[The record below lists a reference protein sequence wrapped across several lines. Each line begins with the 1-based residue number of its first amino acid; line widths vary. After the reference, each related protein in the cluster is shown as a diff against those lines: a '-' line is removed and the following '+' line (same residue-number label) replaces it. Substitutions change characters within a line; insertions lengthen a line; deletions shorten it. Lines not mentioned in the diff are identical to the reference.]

1 MGGTEE
7 RRVTVA
13 TRARGME
20 KGESSRGCR
29 MVAGD
34 GNDDGERW
42 REEGRGDRTRGVRG
56 GRTASSKVGKKPRK
70 GLCLVRGPAGGRK
83 LRVFLCP
90 PTWSRDRWSFPTRQ
104 YMSRGTRTRS
114 RTARVVPSRRH
125 RHRQSFHIH
134 TKTRVPRWWHRGVWW
149 PLGAGSAAA
158 AAAPCV
164 ADQVRRVVGAPVRG

>member
-1 MGGTEE
+1 MERPGGK
-7 RRVTVA
+7 
-13 TRARGME
+13 E

-29 MVAGD
+29 MVAAMVMTTA
-34 GNDDGERW
+34 NDGEKRVKGI
-42 REEGRGDRTRGVRG
+42 GRGRREKRR

-90 PTWSRDRWSFPTRQ
+90 PTWSRDRWSFPTGQ

-114 RTARVVPSRRH
+114 RTARVVPSCRH

-158 AAAPCV
+158 AAAPCA
-164 ADQVRRVVGAPVRG
+164 ADQVRKVVRAPCERG